1 MSGLLYK
8 DYAAVRGKRI
18 VAILAALSAVYIVL
32 RIAFPG
38 TSVGDGALLTND
50 KGETANLI
58 DLLFFLGEF
67 CILFSGS
74 YYVNRLA
81 SKLVEFDEKNKI
93 RSYLMSMP
101 FRKKTYV
108 AAKFAFIGIASALI
122 YGLYLV
128 WHFAG
133 LAFMGNAAPM
143 AANLSKA
150 FFKVSPIF
158 ISTVLFFT
166 AIELGLFLIL
176 GRARAMRFKIAL
188 VMALGIAALAYLL
201 FGDLDVFSNWD
212 LSIITKAMETYRTKV
227 ILVSVVVVILAV
239 ATFLISMFITSELYE
254 KKEDFD
260 E

>member
-18 VAILAALSAVYIVL
+18 VAILAALSAVYLVL

-93 RSYLMSMP
+93 HGYLMSMP
-101 FRKKTYV
+101 LRKKTYIV
-108 AAKFAFIGIASALI
+108 AKCAFIGIASALI

-133 LAFMGNAAPM
+133 LAFMGNDAL
-143 AANLSKA
+143 AANMSKA

-158 ISTVLFFT
+158 LSVVLFFT
-166 AIELGLFLIL
+166 AIELGLFIIL

-188 VMALGIAALAYLL
+188 VMALGIAALTYLL
-201 FGDLDVFSNWD
+201 FGDLDVFSKWD
-212 LSIITKAMETYRTKV
+212 LSIITKALEAYRTRV
-227 ILVSVVVVILAV
+227 IFVSVVVVILAV
-239 ATFLISMFITSELYE
+239 ATFLLSMFITSGLYE
-254 KKEDFD
+254 KKEDF
-260 E
+260 EE

>member
-8 DYAAVRGKRI
+8 DYAAIRGRRI
-18 VAILAALSAVYIVL
+18 VTILAALSVVYLVL
-32 RIAFPG
+32 RVVFPG
-38 TSVGDGALLTND
+38 TAAGDGLLLTND
-50 KGETANLI
+50 KGETANMV

-93 RSYLMSMP
+93 RGYLMSMP
-101 FRKKTYV
+101 LRKKTYV
-108 AAKFAFIGIASALI
+108 AAKFVFIGIASALI
-122 YGLYLV
+122 CGLYLV

-133 LAFMGNAAPM
+133 LAFMGNDAL

-150 FFKVSPIF
+150 LFKVSPIF
-158 ISTVLFFT
+158 LSAVLFFT

-188 VMALGIAALAYLL
+188 IMALGIAALAYLL

-212 LSIITKAMETYRTKV
+212 LSIITKAIETYRTRV
-227 ILVSVVVVILAV
+227 ILVSVVFVILAI
-239 ATFLISMFITSELYE
+239 ATFLISMFVASGLFE
-254 KKEDFD
+254 KKENFD

>member
-8 DYAAVRGKRI
+8 DYAAVRGRRI
-18 VAILAALSAVYIVL
+18 VTILIALSVAYLVL
-32 RIAFPG
+32 RISFPG
-38 TSVGDGALLTND
+38 NAAGDGVLLTND
-50 KGETANLI
+50 KGETANMI

-93 RSYLMSMP
+93 RGYLMSMP
-101 FRKKTYV
+101 LRKKTYV
-108 AAKFAFIGIASALI
+108 AAKFVFIGIAAAFV

-133 LAFMGNAAPM
+133 LAFMGNDGL
-143 AANLSKA
+143 AANMSKA

-158 ISTVLFFT
+158 LSVVLFFT
-166 AIELGLFLIL
+166 AIELGLFIIL

-188 VMALGIAALAYLL
+188 VMALGIAALTYLL
-201 FGDLDVFSNWD
+201 FGDLDVFSKWD
-212 LSIITKAMETYRTKV
+212 LSIITKALEAYRTRV
-227 ILVSVVVVILAV
+227 ILVSVVVVILAA
-239 ATFLISMFITSELYE
+239 ATFLLSMFITSGLYE
-254 KKEDFD
+254 KKEDF
-260 E
+260 EE

>member
-8 DYAAVRGKRI
+8 DYAAVRGRRI
-18 VAILAALSAVYIVL
+18 VTILIALSVAYLVL

-38 TSVGDGALLTND
+38 NAAGDGALLTND
-50 KGETANLI
+50 KGETANMI

-93 RSYLMSMP
+93 RGYLMSMP
-101 FRKKTYV
+101 LRKKTYIV
-108 AAKFAFIGIASALI
+108 AKFAFIGIASALI

-133 LAFMGNAAPM
+133 LAFMGNVAPM

-150 FFKVSPIF
+150 FFKISPMF
-158 ISTVLFFT
+158 LSVVLFFT
-166 AIELGLFLIL
+166 AIELGLFIIL

-188 VMALGIAALAYLL
+188 VMALGIAALSYLL
-201 FGDLDVFSNWD
+201 FGDLDVFSKWD
-212 LSIITKAMETYRTKV
+212 LSIITKALEAYRTRV

-239 ATFLISMFITSELYE
+239 ATFLISMFITAGLYE
-254 KKEDFD
+254 KKENFD